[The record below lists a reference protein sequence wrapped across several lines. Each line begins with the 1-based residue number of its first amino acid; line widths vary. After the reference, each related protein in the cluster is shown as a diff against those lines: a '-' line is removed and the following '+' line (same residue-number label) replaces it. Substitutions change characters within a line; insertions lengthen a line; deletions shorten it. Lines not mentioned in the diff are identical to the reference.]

1 MIKKIEDCNL
11 YGQFIFGEI
20 KEQYKGVMPFRKF
33 FDSHNKD
40 VDEIVDDILDEYG
53 YKNIRTEQL
62 VSDYRTVL
70 KIIVCNL
77 ILAIKGNTKY
87 MSISLN
93 KTNYTNRIER
103 YEPFKIT
110 YTVFYN
116 LVIWLADN
124 NYIDLYKAS
133 SNPNGG
139 IITVIK
145 PLDILIE
152 TVNAYE
158 IKYFDVIVH
167 SKYEYITVKDSNK
180 LLVDYIDNEE
190 TKYRSSI
197 LESYNKLLNEQ
208 NITIDNNLIQYPI
221 ALESKYNHSVGLNG
235 RIYGGDWINC
245 KSELRSKIKI
255 NGKTTKEIDIKNC
268 SIRLAAHLNN
278 KFVPDNIDLYLLD
291 GVDRNTVKL
300 ISNIMLNINKTT
312 SFIHGINNVTKAAFN
327 SIKEQA
333 VNRIIYSN
341 NNNLS
346 IEDKKLEKIKHFTII
361 DNNKNNTDILSDYG
375 IEYTI
380 NALKEYVI
388 TIYNYYKLFADGWL
402 MTGKGLEL
410 QHKDSEICFKVIE
423 KFLSMNKV
431 VLTVHDSF
439 ITVDEDIEL
448 LKEVIVDSYSEIVN
462 YKPLLK
468 Y

>member
-1 MIKKIEDCNL
+1 MN
-11 YGQFIFGEI
+11 
-20 KEQYKGVMPFRKF
+20 FRKF
-33 FDSHNKD
+33 YYSTSDS
-40 VDEIVDDILDEYG
+40 VDEIVDNIFTEY
-53 YKNIRTEQL
+53 KEHIKIRTREL
-62 VSDYRTVL
+62 ESDYRTVL

-77 ILAIKGNTKY
+77 IFAVKSNTEY
-87 MSISLN
+87 ISISLN
-93 KTNYTNRIER
+93 KNNYSKHIAK

-221 ALESKYNHSVGLNG
+221 VLESKYNHSVGLNG

-255 NGKTTKEIDIKNC
+255 NGKATQEIDISNC
-268 SIRLAAHLNN
+268 SIRLAGHLNN
-278 KFVPDNIDLYLLD
+278 KLMPDNIDLYSMD
-291 GVDRNTVKL
+291 GIDRDTVKQ
-300 ISNIMLNINKTT
+300 IGTVMLNTDIPKT
-312 SFIHGINNVTKAAFN
+312 HKQGIENVTKTVFN
-327 SIKEQA
+327 KKVKEVKKEIAINGNLTIKDTESKISKHISI
-333 VNRIIYSN
+333 IN
-341 NNNLS
+341 NNQNNIDVLS
-346 IEDKKLEKIKHFTII
+346 
-361 DNNKNNTDILSDYG
+361 SYG
-375 IEYTI
+375 FKWTRSE
-380 NALKEYVI
+380 LKEYVKKV
-388 TIYNYYKLFADGWL
+388 YNYYKLFADSWL

-410 QHKDSEICFKVIE
+410 QHKDSVICFKVIE
-423 KFLSMNKV
+423 KFLAMNKV

-439 ITVDEDIEL
+439 ITVEEDIEL
-448 LKEVIVDSYSEIVN
+448 LKDVIVASYKEVVGDRHT
-462 YKPLLK
+462 PLLK
-468 Y
+468 